1 MRTVLLCTALVFL
14 SAATASAQFNKNS
27 PPARGEKKP
36 PAEANGTTAGE
47 KNAAGAD
54 KVADAAALT
63 AAHANKLFAALDLDG
78 DGIISKV
85 ELRKAIVSLK
95 KLDADNDGQL
105 TMVECG
111 ITDANGQP
119 VAEANSGA
127 NANGAANNPNGNA
140 AGANGAGNAAFTGRN
155 NDAMG
160 LFLQMDAN
168 HDGKLSRDEV
178 PQQMLPML
186 AHADLNGD
194 GFIDANEFQAAAKK
208 MGERMRA
215 GYAAG
220 MNAGAAN
227 GGRRP

>member
-1 MRTVLLCTALVFL
+1 MRTVFLCTVLVLL
-14 SAATASAQFNKNS
+14 SATTASAQFSKNS
-27 PPARGEKKP
+27 PTARGEKKP
-36 PAEANGTTAGE
+36 AAEANGTKAGD

-54 KVADAAALT
+54 KAVDPAALA

-78 DGIISKV
+78 DGVISKA
-85 ELRKAIVSLK
+85 ELRKALASLK
-95 KLDADNDGQL
+95 KLDTDNDGQL
-105 TMVECG
+105 TMAECG
-111 ITDANGQP
+111 ITDATGQP
-119 VAEANSGA
+119 VADA
-127 NANGAANNPNGNA
+127 GAAVNPNAAANDPSANA

-160 LFLQMDAN
+160 LFLQMDTN

-178 PQQMLPML
+178 PQQMMPML

-194 GFIDANEFQAAAKK
+194 GFIDANEFAAAAKK
-208 MGERMRA
+208 MGDRMKA

-227 GGRRP
+227 SGRRP